1 MKPTID
7 SYINTA
13 LPIEK
18 ELTTLF
24 SIEGKL
30 VIFDIGSCE
39 GEDSIKYA
47 RLFPNSKIYSV
58 EALPKNLELIRK
70 NISLFGICNVE
81 IIPFALSNQTG
92 ISTFH
97 VSSGQP
103 EENTVSQ
110 NSNSLSLDWDY
121 GNKSSSLLAPADVQT
136 VFPWLKFD
144 NGIDVETTTLN
155 DICLEKGLTCI
166 DFIHMDVQ
174 GAELLVLQGA
184 GDLIRS
190 TKVIWL
196 EVEAVHLYQNQPLRA
211 DIEKFMLKNNFWLL
225 KDTVDNIS
233 GDQMYVN
240 RNYFPKI
247 ITSSRLLLRSF
258 ISKLKLSK

>member
-7 SYINTA
+7 SYINTT

-18 ELTTLF
+18 ELKTLF
-24 SIEGKL
+24 NTEDKL

-47 RLFPNSKIYSV
+47 RLYPNSKIYSV
-58 EALPKNLELIRK
+58 EALPKNLELIHK
-70 NISLFGICNVE
+70 NLSSFSISNVE
-81 IIPFALSNQTG
+81 VIPFALSDKNG

-97 VSSGQP
+97 VSSGHP
-103 EENTVSQ
+103 EEHRLSQ
-110 NSNSLSLDWDY
+110 NNNSPSSDWDY
-121 GNKSSSLLAPADVQT
+121 GNKSSSLLAPSQVQSI
-136 VFPWLKFD
+136 FPWLKFQ
-144 NGIDVETTTLN
+144 GSIDVETTTLK
-155 DICLEKGLTCI
+155 DICLTKRITCI

-184 GDLIRS
+184 GELIKN

-196 EVEAVHLYQNQPLRA
+196 EVEAISLYQNQPLKE
-211 DIEKFMLKNNFWLL
+211 DIEKFMSKNNFWKL
-225 KDTVDNIS
+225 KDTVDNVS

-240 RNYFPKI
+240 ISYFPKTKI
-247 ITSSRLLLRSF
+247 SFILFIRSF
-258 ISKLKLSK
+258 LRKIKLYK